1 MERLNKFLARAG
13 ITSRRHADFLIQA
26 GKVIVNGL
34 VVTQMG
40 QKIDPEADLV
50 VIDGK
55 PVKVQPE
62 YLYIILHKPSGYLT
76 TVRDPFNRPTVMSLL
91 PKSYLERRIYPVG
104 RLDLDTT
111 GLLFFTNDGDLAL
124 TLTHPRHLVEKIY
137 LARVRGIPDSAALK
151 RLAQG
156 IRLDDGPTAPA
167 KIGLESVENG
177 NAIIKIVIREGR
189 NRQVKRM
196 MSAIG
201 HPVINLQRLAM
212 GPLSLEGLKPGEY
225 RKTNTFEL
233 QELLLLKTK
242 LPEAEK

>member
-1 MERLNKFLARAG
+1 LERLNKFIARAG
-13 ITSRRHADFLIQA
+13 ITSRRHADSLIQA

-40 QKIDPEADLV
+40 QKIDPETDMVL
-50 VIDGK
+50 INGK
-55 PVKVQPE
+55 PVKVQSE
-62 YLYIILHKPSGYLT
+62 YLYIILYKPSGYLT

-91 PKSYLERRIYPVG
+91 PKSYRELRLYPVG
-104 RLDLDTT
+104 RLDVDTT

-124 TLTHPRHLVEKIY
+124 ALTHPRHLVEKVY
-137 LARVRGIPDSAALK
+137 LAQVEGIPTTAALK
-151 RLAQG
+151 SLAHG
-156 IRLDDGPTAPA
+156 IRLDDGLTAPA

-196 MSAIG
+196 MLAIG

-212 GPLSLEGLKPGEY
+212 GPLNLEGLKPGEY
-225 RKTNTFEL
+225 RQANAFEL
-233 QELLLLKTK
+233 QALLFLKTK
-242 LPEAEK
+242 LSEVEK